1 MSGASLYLQLRP
13 WAALAA
19 VCAVALG
26 RALLATSP
34 EAALDSDDALDHR
47 LFSAVASDETSMRH
61 EAAKAFPTDLWS
73 RDDDFHRHEGR
84 KVRDWAGAHHMRLS
98 DAFRALDEGL
108 RSRWAQNNPAPLV
121 LTTPPC
127 RPRAIY

>member
-1 MSGASLYLQLRP
+1 MYRTLRP
-13 WAALAA
+13 WGPLAG
-19 VCAVALG
+19 VCALALG
-26 RALLATSP
+26 RAWLASAP
-34 EAALDSDDALDHR
+34 ETALDSDDGLDHR
-47 LFSAVASDETSMRH
+47 LFSAVASEETSMRH

-84 KVRDWAGAHHMRLS
+84 KVRDWAGSHHMRLS

-108 RSRWAQNNPAPLV
+108 RSRWPQSNPGPLI

>member
-1 MSGASLYLQLRP
+1 VNRLSA
-13 WAALAA
+13 WAPLGVVIAFAL
-19 VCAVALG
+19 V
-26 RALLATSP
+26 RALLARTP
-34 EAALDSDDALDHR
+34 ESAPESDDALEHR

-73 RDDDFHRHEGR
+73 RDDDFHRHEGQ
-84 KVRDWAGAHHMRLS
+84 KTRDWAGAHHMRLS

-108 RSRWAQNNPAPLV
+108 RSRWPNTNPGPLI

>member
-1 MSGASLYLQLRP
+1 VKAWKA
-13 WAALAA
+13 WAPLAV
-19 VCAVALG
+19 VCVLALG
-26 RALLATSP
+26 RALVASAP
-34 EAALDSDDALDHR
+34 ETAPESDDVLDHR
-47 LFSAVASDETSMRH
+47 LFSAVASEETSMRR

-84 KVRDWAGAHHMRLS
+84 KAREWTGAHHMRLS
-98 DAFRALDEGL
+98 DGFRALDDGL
-108 RSRWAQNNPAPLV
+108 RSRWPQANQGPLT

>member
-1 MSGASLYLQLRP
+1 MGVKPLSAWGPLVLVSVF
-13 WAALAA
+13 AL
-19 VCAVALG
+19 V
-26 RALLATSP
+26 RALLAQAP
-34 EAALDSDDALDHR
+34 ESAPGSDDDLEHR
-47 LFSAVASDETSMRH
+47 LFTAVASEETSMRH

-73 RDDDFHRHEGR
+73 RDDDFHRHEGQ
-84 KVRDWAGAHHMRLS
+84 KTRDWAGAHHMRLS

-108 RSRWAQNNPAPLV
+108 RSRWPHGNQGPLT

>member
-1 MSGASLYLQLRP
+1 VNRLSA
-13 WAALAA
+13 WAPLGVVIAFAL
-19 VCAVALG
+19 V
-26 RALLATSP
+26 RALLARTP
-34 EAALDSDDALDHR
+34 ESAPESDDALEHR

-73 RDDDFHRHEGR
+73 RDDDFHRHEGQ
-84 KVRDWAGAHHMRLS
+84 KTRDWAGAHHMRLS

-108 RSRWAQNNPAPLV
+108 RARWAQANQGPLT
-121 LTTPPC
+121 LTVPPC

>member
-1 MSGASLYLQLRP
+1 VKAWKA
-13 WAALAA
+13 WAPLTA
-19 VCAVALG
+19 VCCLALG
-26 RALLATSP
+26 RALVASAP
-34 EAALDSDDALDHR
+34 ETAPGSDDTLDHR
-47 LFSAVASDETSMRH
+47 LFAAVASEETSMRH

-84 KVRDWAGAHHMRLS
+84 KTREWAGAHHMRTS

-108 RSRWAQNNPAPLV
+108 RSRWTQTNPGPLT

>member
-1 MSGASLYLQLRP
+1 MNARARATLVT
-13 WAALAA
+13 WAPLAL

-26 RALLATSP
+26 CALLARAP
-34 EAALDSDDALDHR
+34 ESALDSDDALDHR

-84 KVRDWAGAHHMRLS
+84 KVREWSGAHHMRMS
-98 DAFRALDEGL
+98 DAFRALDQGL
-108 RSRWAQNNPAPLV
+108 RSRWPNTNPGPLI

>member
-1 MSGASLYLQLRP
+1 VKA
-13 WAALAA
+13 WAPLA
-19 VCAVALG
+19 VVGAVALG
-26 RALLATSP
+26 RALLASAP
-34 EAALDSDDALDHR
+34 ESAPESDDMLDHR

-73 RDDDFHRHEGR
+73 RDDDFHRHEGQ
-84 KVRDWAGAHHMRLS
+84 KTRDWAGAHHMRLS
-98 DAFRALDEGL
+98 DGFRSLDEGL
-108 RSRWAQNNPAPLV
+108 RSYWPQANPGPLT

>member
-1 MSGASLYLQLRP
+1 VNARARAILVA
-13 WAALAA
+13 WAPLAL

-26 RALLATSP
+26 CALLARAP
-34 EAALDSDDALDHR
+34 ESALDSDDALDHR
-47 LFSAVASDETSMRH
+47 LFNAVASDETNMRH

-84 KVRDWAGAHHMRLS
+84 KVREWSGAHHMRLS

-108 RSRWAQNNPAPLV
+108 RSRWPNANSGPLI

>member
-1 MSGASLYLQLRP
+1 ME
-13 WAALAA
+13 WAPLALICAA
-19 VCAVALG
+19 AIA
-26 RALLATSP
+26 RALLASSP
-34 EAALDSDDALDHR
+34 ESAPTSDDALDHK

-73 RDDDFHRHEGR
+73 RDDDFHRHEGQ

-108 RSRWAQNNPAPLV
+108 RSRWPQTNPGPLT

>member
-1 MSGASLYLQLRP
+1 MKA
-13 WAALAA
+13 WAPLAV

-26 RALLATSP
+26 RALLASAP
-34 EAALDSDDALDHR
+34 ESALESDDALDRR
-47 LFSAVASDETSMRH
+47 LFSAVASEETSMRH

-73 RDDDFHRHEGR
+73 RDDDFHRHEGQKTR
-84 KVRDWAGAHHMRLS
+84 EWAGAHHMRLS

-108 RSRWAQNNPAPLV
+108 RSHWPQNNPGPLT

>member
-1 MSGASLYLQLRP
+1 MNRLSA
-13 WAALAA
+13 WAPLGVVIAFAL
-19 VCAVALG
+19 V
-26 RALLATSP
+26 RALLARTP
-34 EAALDSDDALDHR
+34 ESAPESDDALEHR

-73 RDDDFHRHEGR
+73 RDDDFHRHEGQ
-84 KVRDWAGAHHMRLS
+84 KTRDWAGAHHMRLS

-108 RSRWAQNNPAPLV
+108 RSRWPNTNPGPLI

>member
-1 MSGASLYLQLRP
+1 VGVKRLEAWGPLVAVSTF
-13 WAALAA
+13 AL
-19 VCAVALG
+19 V
-26 RALLATSP
+26 RALLARAP
-34 EAALDSDDALDHR
+34 EAAPGSDDGLDHR
-47 LFSAVASDETSMRH
+47 LFSAVATDETSMRH

-73 RDDDFHRHEGR
+73 RDDDFHRHEGQ
-84 KVRDWAGAHHMRLS
+84 KTRDWAGAHHMRLS

-108 RSRWAQNNPAPLV
+108 RSRWFQANPEPLT